1 MIMRG
6 RIAAAILTVGIA
18 GTLYAD
24 MTPICSLDIGTQPV
38 VDAYSETNPPDAD
51 LSGLCG
57 VSSIDNLGLGPVTR
71 LPEAQVDCGSAA
83 GPEATTVLANDQG
96 SLSLCLYA
104 LLGLGL
110 CRSAPWVKK
119 LSFTCVPEWYHD
131 GGPFQIG
138 HSHIIAPNCLC
149 SALVCC
155 FMQPQS
161 VAEDSMLQSDQAAIL
176 GLWRTFQ
183 FTPRVLGSRGPP
195 SLTHGSFVA

>member
-24 MTPICSLDIGTQPV
+24 MTPISIVDIRVQPA
-38 VDAYSETNPPDAD
+38 VDAYSETSPHSVD
-51 LSGLCG
+51 LAGLCG
-57 VSSIDNLGLGPVTR
+57 TPSIGDLGLGLVTR

-83 GPEATTVLANDQG
+83 GPEATAVLARDQG
-96 SLSLCLYA
+96 SFSLCLYA

-161 VAEDSMLQSDQAAIL
+161 VAEDSMLQSDQAAIM

-195 SLTHGSFVA
+195 SLPHGSSVA